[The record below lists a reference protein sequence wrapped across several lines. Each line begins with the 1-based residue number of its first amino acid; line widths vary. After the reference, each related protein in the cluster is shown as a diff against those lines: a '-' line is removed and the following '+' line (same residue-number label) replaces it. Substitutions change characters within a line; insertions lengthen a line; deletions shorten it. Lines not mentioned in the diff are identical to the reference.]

1 MTTVRENI
9 IEDIMSSLSG
19 TTNVSTRIYRNRV
32 VPISRGESPALV
44 VEVVSDTPEQN
55 TSLPTLDWSL
65 LVRISVIVRGDEPDE
80 VADPIVESLHAK
92 IMSDLTLGGHAID
105 VQPGTTTFE
114 MVDADQP
121 AGVIGVEYLVRYRT
135 ELADL
140 TTTP

>member
-114 MVDADQP
+114 RVDADQP

>member
-92 IMSDLTLGGHAID
+92 IMADLTLNGYAID

-135 ELADL
+135 RLADL
-140 TTTP
+140 TQGP

>member
-19 TTNVSTRIYRNRV
+19 TTNVGTRIFRNRV

-65 LVRISVIVRGDEPDE
+65 LIRVSVIVRGDEPDE

-135 ELADL
+135 ELDDL